1 MHYIIL
7 ISALFFYSNNL
18 NASLIDEFKIK
29 QKSDKAL
36 RMLELGNYDEAIKI
50 YDEVLNINTNS
61 AEIYHNMA
69 LALASKGQ
77 KNIALD
83 AFEMSKKSIND
94 KTKNNIK
101 HSIYYNSGITAI
113 ETKNYQLAVD
123 DLIEALYYDKKDDTS
138 REALE
143 YALKRLKKE
152 QNKSGGDDNQDDDS
166 EEESNNSE
174 KKASVDNNEMDKEK
188 IDKNDIERLLESLR
202 GLRKNNP
209 QKDEYYNGAQSEKD
223 W

>member
-7 ISALFFYSNNL
+7 ILSLFFCSNNL

-29 QKSDKAL
+29 LKSDKAL

-50 YDEVLNINTNS
+50 YDEVLTINTNS
-61 AEIYHNMA
+61 AEIYHNMG

-94 KTKNNIK
+94 KTKDNIK

-113 ETKNYQLAVD
+113 EAKNYQLAVD
-123 DLIEALYYDKKDDTS
+123 DLIEALYYNKKDDTS

-152 QNKSGGDDNQDDDS
+152 QVRSGSDKQDNDS
-166 EEESNNSE
+166 EENENNSE
-174 KKASVDNNEMDKEK
+174 KKARADNNEMDKEE
-188 IDKNDIERLLESLR
+188 IDKSDIERLLESLR

-209 QKDEYYNGAQSEKD
+209 QKDEYYNGAKSEKD